1 MVSYELSGR
10 HTYISSTVMALCCLL
25 MLLGLVVLYK
35 KLAPRITPQS
45 TPRKHESTNHIAA
58 EGPIADDPIADDPIA
73 DDPIADDL
81 GDVKKDDPGG
91 P

>member
-1 MVSYELSGR
+1 MASYELSGR

-35 KLAPRITPQS
+35 KLAPQS
-45 TPRKHESTNHIAA
+45 TPRKHESTNHVAA
-58 EGPIADDPIADDPIA
+58 EGPIA

>member
-1 MVSYELSGR
+1 
-10 HTYISSTVMALCCLL
+10 MALFCLL

-35 KLAPRITPQS
+35 KLAPRNTLQS
-45 TPRKHESTNHIAA
+45 TPRKHESTNHVV
-58 EGPIADDPIADDPIA
+58 ADDPIA

-81 GDVKKDDPGG
+81 GDMKKDDPGG